1 MSNNPSFFDA
11 ARTRFRSGVADLD
24 RKWGWY
30 LVLGSLLVVLGAM
43 ASGIA
48 VTTTVVS
55 VVVLGWILLS
65 AGICLVALSFVTGKW
80 SGFLLTLAA
89 GVLSGAA
96 GIAMLRSP
104 ASGAVAITLMVATIL
119 IAVGIFRSVASMV
132 MQFPGWGWA
141 LLSGIVSLVLGGL
154 LLKDWQSASL
164 WFLGLYV
171 GIDLI
176 IHGFSWIMFSLR
188 VHDLARRL
196 EITEADRRVA

>member
-11 ARTRFRSGVADLD
+11 ARGRFRSGLAELD

-30 LVLGSLLVVLGAM
+30 LVLGALLIILGSI
-43 ASGIA
+43 ASGMA
-48 VTTTVVS
+48 VTTTILS
-55 VVVLGWILLS
+55 VVVLGWILLG

-89 GVLSGAA
+89 GVLSGAV

-104 ASGAVAITLMVATIL
+104 LSGAIALTLMVATML
-119 IAVGIFRSVASMV
+119 IAVGIFRSVASIV

-154 LLKDWQSASL
+154 LLKDWQTASF
-164 WFLGLYV
+164 WFVGLYV
-171 GIDLI
+171 GIDMI
-176 IHGFSWIMFSLR
+176 IHGFSWIMFSMG
-188 VHDLARRL
+188 VHNLARTVG
-196 EITEADRRVA
+196 ITDSDRRVA